1 MDGPV
6 TVAIPTLN
14 AGAGFERT
22 LQALRRQ
29 RLHRTIEVLVCD
41 SQSADGTAAIA
52 RSHGARVISIPQ
64 LSFSHGGTRNLLM
77 SEARGEYVAFLTQDA
92 IPASDGWLAGLLRA
106 FELAADVGLAFGP
119 YLPRPNASPS
129 VARELTAWFASFS
142 DDGPRIDVLAPA
154 QRGAPPRSF
163 LGHLGYFTDANGCVA
178 RAAWER
184 VPFREVA
191 YAEDHLLAQDMLRA
205 GFAKVYVPE
214 AAVIHS
220 HEYSL
225 RGWMRRSFDE
235 ARAVREIYDWDEP
248 GSPRSM
254 VRNLRGNVGADWRWV
269 RPRPRGVAGLALLG
283 SSTLYHGAR
292 GVGALLGARS
302 NSLPPRLAQRL
313 SLEGR
318 GGGPRP

>member
-1 MDGPV
+1 MWRSSPR
-6 TVAIPTLN
+6 TRSRPPTTGWP
-14 AGAGFERT
+14 A
-22 LQALRRQ
+22 
-29 RLHRTIEVLVCD
+29 
-41 SQSADGTAAIA
+41 
-52 RSHGARVISIPQ
+52 
-64 LSFSHGGTRNLLM
+64 
-77 SEARGEYVAFLTQDA
+77 ARGVC
-92 IPASDGWLAGLLRA
+92 
-106 FELAADVGLAFGP
+106 ELAEDVGLAFGP
-119 YLPRPNASPS
+119 YRPRPGASPS
-129 VARELTAWFASFS
+129 VARELTTWFASFS
-142 DDGPRIDVLAPA
+142 DGAPRIDVLSPA

-178 RAAWER
+178 RSAWER
-184 VPFREVA
+184 VPFRDVA

-225 RGWMRRSFDE
+225 GGWVRRSFDE

-248 GSPRSM
+248 ASPRVM

-269 RPRPRGVAGLALLG
+269 RPRPRGVAGLTLLA

-292 GVGALLGARS
+292 GLGALLGARS
-302 NSLPPRLAQRL
+302 SSLPPRLTQRL

-318 GGGPRP
+318 DR

>member
-1 MDGPV
+1 MV

-14 AGAGFERT
+14 AGAGFART
-22 LQALRRQ
+22 LEAVERQ
-29 RLHRTIEVLVCD
+29 RLDRTVEVLVCD
-41 SQSADGTAAIA
+41 SESADETVAIA
-52 RSHGARVISIPQ
+52 RAHRARVISIPR

-77 SEARGEYVAFLTQDA
+77 SEAQGEYVAFLTQDA
-92 IPASDGWLAGLLRA
+92 IPSSDDWLAGLVGA

-129 VARELTAWFASFS
+129 VARELMAWFASFS
-142 DDGPRIDVLAPA
+142 DDGPRVDVLAPA
-154 QRGAPPRSF
+154 QRGAPVRSF
-163 LGHLGYFTDANGCVA
+163 LGHLGYFTDVNGCVA

-225 RGWMRRSFDE
+225 GGWLRRSFDE

-248 GSPRSM
+248 ASLRVM

-269 RPRPRGVAGLALLG
+269 RPRPRGVAALTLLG
-283 SSTLYHGAR
+283 SSTLHHGAR
-292 GVGALLGARS
+292 GMGALLGTRS
-302 NSLPPRLAQRL
+302 SSLPHRLAQRL

-318 GGGPRP
+318 GGRPPS